1 MAASPGYAI
10 GPAVLLHFAEPIVER
25 RPIENAATE
34 WARLQAALDSGARLP
49 RETLRDQ
56 IARSANQ
63 YDAAIF
69 DAHLMFLNDP
79 EFLDGVRHTIE
90 AEHVNAEW
98 AWKTAIDS
106 SAQTFEAIDD
116 EYMRARAADVQGH
129 RAAGA
134 GAVDGPRPGRSSCRT
149 PES

>member
-1 MAASPGYAI
+1 M

-25 RPIENAATE
+25 QPIENAAKE
-34 WARLQAALDSGARLP
+34 WARLQAALDVVRAAT
-49 RETLRDQ
+49 EALRDQ
-56 IARSANQ
+56 IARSANK

-98 AWKTAIDS
+98 AWKTAVDS
-106 SAQTFEAIDD
+106 SAQTV
-116 EYMRARAADVQGH
+116 RSHRRRVHARPRGGCEGH

-134 GAVDGPRPGRSSCRT
+134 GAVDGARQAGASCRT
-149 PES
+149 PAS